1 MAQVTSEVAPG
12 APVQPDQARLDGSQ
26 QVTGRSPWELFWR
39 RFRRD
44 KFAMGSLILL
54 VLLTLL
60 AILAGFISRNIV
72 GHGPNDLYLREMTD
86 SFGLP
91 KGPNGQFWFGADL
104 AGRDL
109 FVRVLYGAR
118 TSLTVAYAATAIAV
132 VIGVPAGIMAGYY
145 RGKVDTVVSRTID
158 IVLSLPILLISLGLV
173 SACGLRASGCLGGL
187 IKPGLT
193 LVSLVIGLFSWP
205 YIA

>member
-12 APVQPDQARLDGSQ
+12 TPIEPGQVGVEVSQ
-26 QVTGRSPWELFWR
+26 QVVGRSPWELFWR

-44 KFAMGSLILL
+44 RFAMGSLILL

-60 AILAGFISRNIV
+60 AVFAGVISRSII
-72 GHGPNDLYLREMTD
+72 GHGPNDLFLREMTN

-118 TSLTVAYAATAIAV
+118 TSLTVAYLATAIAV
-132 VIGVPAGIMAGYY
+132 VVGVPAGLMSGFY
-145 RGKVDTVVSRTID
+145 RGKVDTVISRTID
-158 IVLSLPILLISLGLV
+158 IVLSLPILLI
-173 SACGLRASGCLGGL
+173 
-187 IKPGLT
+187 
-193 LVSLVIGLFSWP
+193 
-205 YIA
+205 